1 MMMFIFPLTLPETA
15 GTFVG
20 LETQGL
26 IREQLGPVP
35 LLVILSGAAYLVVQ
49 VIRHGGG
56 WVNLFIYLPAA
67 FLVLT
72 LTWPTE
78 EVSPDAVVSQAA
90 DGTLT
95 TANDILTGQGNAVV
109 PKAMVAY
116 LKVVTR
122 GWVTIAQQINVE
134 GLEPFREVAPIS
146 WLVEQRLDA
155 DLIKSIRN
163 WTSSCVTPARVRVL
177 QETPN
182 LGFDELQPFSG
193 STLYTAMGSL
203 TIRVAGDP
211 VLGFVS
217 VSNISCAAYG
227 DRIVSA
233 VTDHVTALATPGGN
247 TMVTVWQ
254 DELGVGA
261 DEVVKFLIH
270 QEVTRASGPA
280 IPAPSVL
287 GLYGTIR
294 VLRSLGGGIG
304 NMLSGALSL
313 NPGQIAEGAGSVL
326 SGGGKDLINDLTLSL
341 QNIAGRAVFV
351 TRFSADII
359 AVLQAVILS
368 VFPLIVLFALI
379 PGHHLRPLVV
389 YAYILIAIYSMPFA
403 WALIDRLGD
412 IAGFRTGTSFMY
424 TNPVAFLQAV
434 GSQLVV
440 ITIGTW
446 VALVGIMVA
455 ILIPVGGAGI
465 AIVRS
470 VRGL

>member
-1 MMMFIFPLTLPETA
+1 
-15 GTFVG
+15 
-20 LETQGL
+20 
-26 IREQLGPVP
+26 
-35 LLVILSGAAYLVVQ
+35 
-49 VIRHGGG
+49 
-56 WVNLFIYLPAA
+56 
-67 FLVLT
+67 
-72 LTWPTE
+72 
-78 EVSPDAVVSQAA
+78 
-90 DGTLT
+90 
-95 TANDILTGQGNAVV
+95 
-109 PKAMVAY
+109 
-116 LKVVTR
+116 
-122 GWVTIAQQINVE
+122 
-134 GLEPFREVAPIS
+134 
-146 WLVEQRLDA
+146 
-155 DLIKSIRN
+155 
-163 WTSSCVTPARVRVL
+163 
-177 QETPN
+177 
-182 LGFDELQPFSG
+182 
-193 STLYTAMGSL
+193 
-203 TIRVAGDP
+203 
-211 VLGFVS
+211 
-217 VSNISCAAYG
+217 
-227 DRIVSA
+227 
-233 VTDHVTALATPGGN
+233 
-247 TMVTVWQ
+247 
-254 DELGVGA
+254 VGA

-341 QNIAGRAVFV
+341 QNIAGRALFV

-359 AVLQAVILS
+359 AVLQAVMLS

-424 TNPVAFLQAV
+424 TNPVEFLQAV

>member
-1 MMMFIFPLTLPETA
+1 MLIFPLTLPETA
-15 GTFVG
+15 GTFIG

-26 IREQLGPVP
+26 IRDQLGPVP
-35 LLVILSGAAYLVVQ
+35 LLVILSGAVYLVVQ
-49 VIRHGGG
+49 IARHGGG

-78 EVSPDAVVSQAA
+78 DVSPDTVVSQAA
-90 DGTLT
+90 DGAITS
-95 TANDILTGQGNAVV
+95 ANDMLTGQGSATV

-134 GLEPFREVAPIS
+134 GTEPFREVAPIS

-163 WTSSCVTPARVRVL
+163 WSSSCVTPARVRVL
-177 QETPN
+177 QETPD

-193 STLYTAMGSL
+193 STLYDAMGSL
-203 TIRVAGDP
+203 TLRVAGEP
-211 VLGFVS
+211 VLGFAS
-217 VSNISCAAYG
+217 VSTLSCAAYG

-233 VTDHVTALATPGGN
+233 VTEHVTAIATPGGN
-247 TMVTVWQ
+247 PMVSVWQ
-254 DELGVGA
+254 DELGVGP

-280 IPAPSVL
+280 VPAPSVL

-294 VLRSLGGGIG
+294 AMRGIG
-304 NMLSGALSL
+304 SAVSTIISNLIGKNPSGAMA
-313 NPGQIAEGAGSVL
+313 GVGSVL
-326 SGGGKDLINDLTLSL
+326 TGGATDVISDLALAIQQL
-341 QNIAGRAVFV
+341 AGRALFV
-351 TRFSADII
+351 TRFSADVI
-359 AVLQAVILS
+359 AVLQAVVLS

-379 PGHHLRPLVV
+379 PGHHVRPLVV

-412 IAGFRTGTSFMY
+412 IAGFRTGTSLMY
-424 TNPVAFLQAV
+424 ASPAEFLQAV

-440 ITIGTW
+440 ITVGTDS
-446 VALVGIMVA
+446 VG
-455 ILIPVGGAGI
+455 
-465 AIVRS
+465 
-470 VRGL
+470 

>member
-1 MMMFIFPLTLPETA
+1 MFIFPLTLPETA

-26 IREQLGPVP
+26 IREQLGAVP
-35 LLVILSGAAYLVVQ
+35 FLVILSGAVYLVVQ
-49 VIRHGGG
+49 VVRHGGG
-56 WVNLFIYLPAA
+56 WVNVFIYLPAT

-72 LTWPTE
+72 LTWPTQ
-78 EVSPDAVVSQAA
+78 EVSPDTVVSQAA
-90 DGTLT
+90 DGAITS
-95 TANDILTGQGNAVV
+95 ANDILTGQGSAVV
-109 PKAMVAY
+109 PRAMVAY
-116 LKVVTR
+116 LKLVTR

-134 GLEPFREVAPIS
+134 GTEPFREVAPIS

-163 WTSSCVTPARVRVL
+163 WTSSCITPARVRVL

-182 LGFDELQPFSG
+182 LGYDELQPFSG
-193 STLYTAMGSL
+193 TPLYDAMGSL

-211 VLGFVS
+211 VLGFSTVS
-217 VSNISCAAYG
+217 AVSCAGYG

-233 VTDHVTALATPGGN
+233 VTEHVTAIVTPGGN
-247 TMVTVWQ
+247 PMVSVWQ
-254 DELGVGA
+254 DELGVGP

-280 IPAPSVL
+280 VPAPSVL

-294 VLRSLGGGIG
+294 AIRSISGGVGAIISS
-304 NMLSGALSL
+304 LIARDPKGALS
-313 NPGQIAEGAGSVL
+313 GAGSVL
-326 SGGGKDLINDLTLSL
+326 SGGATDLISDLTLSI
-341 QNIAGRAVFV
+341 QNLAGRALFV
-351 TRFSADII
+351 TRFSADVI
-359 AVLQAVILS
+359 AVLQAVVLS

-379 PGHHLRPLVV
+379 PGHHVRPLVV
-389 YAYILIAIYSMPFA
+389 YAYLLIAIYSMPFA

-424 TNPVAFLQAV
+424 SSPVEFLQAV

-446 VALVGIMVA
+446 VALIGIMVA
-455 ILIPVGGAGI
+455 ILIPVGGAGM